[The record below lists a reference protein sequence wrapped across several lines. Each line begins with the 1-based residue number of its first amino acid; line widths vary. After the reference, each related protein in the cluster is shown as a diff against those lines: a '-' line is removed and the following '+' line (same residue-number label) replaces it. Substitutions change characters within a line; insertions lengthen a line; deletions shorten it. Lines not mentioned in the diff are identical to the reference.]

1 MIITLTTDFGTGS
14 PYVAQMK
21 GVILTSAPTVTLV
34 DITHDVPPQDVR
46 QGALV
51 LEDTTPR
58 FPDGTLHLAVVDP
71 GVGTSRKLV
80 YADLGRQRY
89 LAPDNGLLSCVAA
102 RASARRLIA
111 LTNRRYWLP
120 DVAPTF
126 HGRDILAPVAAHLS
140 RGVPPEQL
148 GEPLDRL
155 ASLAWPAV
163 THAEQCLTGAVLAM
177 DSFGN
182 LITNIRDEDLAAIP
196 DPSAVQVLC
205 SGVTVSGLV
214 RTYGQRP
221 TGSVVALIGSNSRL
235 EVALVGGSAA
245 KRLKAVVGDPVV
257 VTW

>member
-21 GVILTSAPTVTLV
+21 GVILTIAPAVTLV

-58 FPDGTLHLAVVDP
+58 FPEGTLHVAVVDP
-71 GVGTSRKLV
+71 GVGTARRLV
-80 YADLGRQRY
+80 YAELGRQRY
-89 LAPDNGLLSCVAA
+89 LAPDNGLLSRVAVT
-102 RASARRLIA
+102 ASARRLIA
-111 LTNRRYWLP
+111 LTNRSYWLP
-120 DVAPTF
+120 DVSPTF

-148 GEPLDRL
+148 GEPLDHL
-155 ASLAWPAV
+155 ESLAWPAV
-163 THAEQCLTGAVLAM
+163 THEAQCITGTVLAI

-182 LITNIRDEDLAAIP
+182 LITNVRVEDLAAIP
-196 DPSAVQVLC
+196 DPSAVQLTC
-205 SGVTVSGLV
+205 SGVTVTGLV
-214 RTYGQRP
+214 HTYGQRP
-221 TGSVVALIGSNSRL
+221 SRSVVALIGSNRRL

-257 VTW
+257 LTW